1 MSGINLE
8 NLPTAFTA
16 CDNFEK
22 LTQKQIFNIV
32 SRFSYIDE
40 IVKNINEWLDSGTIE
55 FSHFIDDLELDLSV
69 NQNLPGSENTES
81 SYLIHSSWSFDM
93 PPSTL
98 RRELGEAI
106 IKSINEPTPNIMC
119 SIDDFKSWIKD
130 QGSSLS
136 NAVTCFYSSKSSP
149 SAIAHYIAIDI
160 ILINLLSSTYKMR
173 LNDKLTSP

>member
-93 PPSTL
+93 PLSTL

-106 IKSINEPTPNIMC
+106 IKSIN
-119 SIDDFKSWIKD
+119 
-130 QGSSLS
+130 
-136 NAVTCFYSSKSSP
+136 
-149 SAIAHYIAIDI
+149 
-160 ILINLLSSTYKMR
+160 
-173 LNDKLTSP
+173 